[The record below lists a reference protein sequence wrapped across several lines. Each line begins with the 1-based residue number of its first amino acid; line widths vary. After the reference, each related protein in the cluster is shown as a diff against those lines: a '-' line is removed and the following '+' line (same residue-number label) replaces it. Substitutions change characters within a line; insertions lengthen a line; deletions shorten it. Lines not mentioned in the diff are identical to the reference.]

1 MCYFVT
7 VGISSEFAS
16 TLHYHVRNEC
26 SLTRNNNPTLAQY
39 FGAGEVAFDLV
50 TGKQPCSC
58 ALYFDSNQKEPPEAA
73 MRRLKYRKKGWAA
86 EKVDRVIAEEFSIY
100 KGRFQG
106 RFDRLKPEL
115 RQHVCNVVRDAGR
128 VLLIVHWYSESPE
141 TEELHIKAQKSISCD
156 ELLSRDEAV
165 AEDVLIEVI
174 A

>member
-16 TLHYHVRNEC
+16 ALHYHVRNEC
-26 SLTRNNNPTLAQY
+26 NLTRNNNPNLASY
-39 FGAGEVAFDLV
+39 FEANKVAFNLV
-50 TGKQPCSC
+50 TGKQSCSC

-73 MRRLKYRKKGWAA
+73 VKRLKYRKKGWSA

-100 KGRFQG
+100 KGKFHG

-115 RQHVCNVVRDAGR
+115 RQHLCNVVRDIGR

-141 TEELHIKAQKSISCD
+141 TEKLNIKSQKTIRCD

-174 A
+174 V